1 MADMDDSGDEDVRDA
16 GGDVPADAAE
26 EVDGDRRD
34 EDLRAAVAIIRLID
48 ELEVTAA
55 GRARRIEPHVV
66 RVLARRAGYMGCGA
80 RVLEVVRGAV
90 RAGEGQRRAEAAA
103 SAQRPIALN
112 ADTECAGHG

>member
-1 MADMDDSGDEDVRDA
+1 MTDRDDRDDDDRDA
-16 GGDVPADAAE
+16 AGDVDTGAAE
-26 EVDGDRRD
+26 DPRSEDPRS

-48 ELEVTAA
+48 ELEATPA

-90 RAGEGQRRAEAAA
+90 RAGEAQRRAEVAA
-103 SAQRPIALN
+103 SGHGGLTFD